1 MANPIF
7 VSITSDGGVWASI
20 TKSFVPAGK
29 TVVATAQINSGLA
42 SQQIHAVTANDG
54 LGHNATTFAS
64 TASSNKYGS
73 EIA

>member
-7 VSITSDGGVWASI
+7 VSIASDGTVWASI
-20 TKSFVPAGK
+20 AKNFTPAGK
-29 TVVATAQINSGLA
+29 TIVATAQINSGLA

-64 TASSNKYGS
+64 TANSGKYGA
-73 EIA
+73 EIT